1 MCILYHVKTKTCIL
15 PVVKIFFL
23 KILNKPYGYVSLE
36 VFFSEESLSVSKMRE
51 KEAGIRN
58 CLYYIMLKETV
69 YYQ

>member
-1 MCILYHVKTKTCIL
+1 MRILYHVKTKTCIL

-36 VFFSEESLSVSKMRE
+36 VFFSESLSVCKMRE